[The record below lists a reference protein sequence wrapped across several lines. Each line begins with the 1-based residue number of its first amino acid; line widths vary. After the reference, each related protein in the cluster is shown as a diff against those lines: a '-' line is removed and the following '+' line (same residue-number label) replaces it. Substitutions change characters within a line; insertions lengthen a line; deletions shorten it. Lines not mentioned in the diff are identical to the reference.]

1 MFDSRART
9 AAADD
14 FGHLVQ
20 ELPEGVLLPASAE
33 DVAATTR
40 WVAGRGRRFAPRG
53 RGHSVFG
60 RSMAR
65 AGIVGDMSRLRAIR
79 RVEADH
85 VVAEAGATWHEVLAA
100 TLPRGLT
107 PPVLTDYLE
116 LSVGG
121 TLVVGG
127 VGSTIS
133 RYGAQSDNVLAMEVV
148 TGKGQKVTCSAGRNA
163 DLFEAVRAGLGQVAV
178 ITRATLKL
186 VSAPQQVRQF
196 LLFYP
201 DLPAMLKDGRLLVH
215 DERFDAVRGAILAAP
230 AGGWTFRLD
239 AAKYYTGSPPDD
251 RALLGG
257 LSDDPAMRQPNTLA
271 YFDHLNRL
279 AALEATLRANGQ
291 WFFPHPWLT
300 TFVGDTAVEAV
311 VASELARLTPQ
322 DLGELGQIVLS
333 PFRRQAVTTPLLR
346 LPSDDL
352 CFAFNLIRIPT
363 TDSVTEAQRLV
374 AANRAIYRRVR
385 SADGTLYPVSAF
397 PISRDGWRRHFGPEF
412 MRLRDAKRRFDPGD
426 VLTPGYTVL

>member
-1 MFDSRART
+1 MAGNREKGNGSGSSDDADRRTCHTRDCGGQKHFRHSDVGHPAPSAGGRDQFRQQGARSGRGR
-9 AAADD
+9 
-14 FGHLVQ
+14 FRPLGPKP
-20 ELPEGVLLPASAE
+20 PEGVLLPASAE
-33 DVAATTR
+33 DVAATIR
-40 WVAGRGRRFAPRG
+40 WAAGRRRRFAPRG

-127 VGSTIS
+127 VGGTIS

-148 TGKGQKVTCSAGRNA
+148 TGKGQKVSCSAQPQRRTVRRGPRGPRPGGRHHPGDA
-163 DLFEAVRAGLGQVAV
+163 EARSGTPAGPPIPAV
-178 ITRATLKL
+178 
-186 VSAPQQVRQF
+186 
-196 LLFYP
+196 
-201 DLPAMLKDGRLLVH
+201 LPGPAGDAEGRGACSTH

-239 AAKYYTGSPPDD
+239 AARYYTGSPPDD

-257 LSDDPAMRQPNTLA
+257 LSDDPAMRQPSTLA

-291 WFFPHPWLT
+291 WFFPHPWLA
-300 TFVGDTAVEAV
+300 TFVGTPRSRPWSA
-311 VASELARLTPQ
+311 AS
-322 DLGELGQIVLS
+322 S
-333 PFRRQAVTTPLLR
+333 P
-346 LPSDDL
+346 
-352 CFAFNLIRIPT
+352 
-363 TDSVTEAQRLV
+363 
-374 AANRAIYRRVR
+374 
-385 SADGTLYPVSAF
+385 G
-397 PISRDGWRRHFGPEF
+397 
-412 MRLRDAKRRFDPGD
+412 
-426 VLTPGYTVL
+426 